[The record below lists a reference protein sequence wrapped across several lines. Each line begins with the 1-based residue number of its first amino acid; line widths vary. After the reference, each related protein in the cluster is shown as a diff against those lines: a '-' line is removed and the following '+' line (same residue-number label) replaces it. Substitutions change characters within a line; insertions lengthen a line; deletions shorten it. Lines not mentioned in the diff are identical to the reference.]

1 MFKLYLIILAVCNVF
16 TAFAIPDVRP
26 LSNSEFGAHIQN
38 VNLESI
44 LDEDFDVVHN
54 ALLRYKVI
62 VIKNQ
67 ADLTIEGQRQFTQ
80 RFGPLHVH
88 LESSSHFPGYTDVN
102 VVSNIKN
109 ENGSYIG
116 LFGAHVE
123 NFHSDL
129 SW

>member
-26 LSNSEFGAHIQN
+26 LSNSEFGAHIYN